1 MSKHEQKLV
10 FFDTET
16 TGLDPRQGDK
26 IVEIA
31 MVEMLERKLTGREL
45 HFYFNP
51 ERDMPDEA
59 FKVHG
64 LSQDFLEQYPIFAKK
79 AAEIAEFIAGAT
91 LVAHKASFDMKFLQ
105 HEFQQLKLMDN
116 FQTIPSIDTIALA
129 KSKLP
134 YLNSYSLNAL
144 CKHFSIDLSQ
154 RDKHGALVDTRLLVA
169 LYLQLT
175 SGQKKIFGDE
185 DASNHSGEA
194 KHFREVQVTT
204 RPLVL
209 RASEEEKMA
218 HNNYFL
224 REEKHEKH

>member
-1 MSKHEQKLV
+1 MITHEQKLV

-16 TGLDPRQGDK
+16 TGLDPKQGDK

-91 LVAHKASFDMKFLQ
+91 LVAHNARFDMKFLR
-105 HEFQQLKLMDN
+105 HEFQGLKLIDN
-116 FQTIPSIDTIALA
+116 FKSIPSIDTIAMA
-129 KSKLP
+129 KEKLP
-134 YLNSYSLNAL
+134 YLSRYSLDAL

-154 RDKHGALVDTRLLVA
+154 RDKHGALVDTHLLVA

-185 DASNHSGEA
+185 EA
-194 KHFREVQVTT
+194 QNDLSESKQFSQVKLTT
-204 RPLVL
+204 RPLIL
-209 RASEEEKMA
+209 RASQEEKMA
-218 HNNYFL
+218 HTNYFKK
-224 REEKHEKH
+224 EEINENQ